1 MYPNSISILEKR
13 DKFTHRNIY
22 FQKEEG
28 WQEQRGENK
37 VEELVENGGKRL
49 KGMKEDKV
57 LKEQSR
63 AQWVPSHHW

>member
-1 MYPNSISILEKR
+1 MTLQCTLTLLASLKKR

-49 KGMKEDKV
+49 KGMEEDRKR
-57 LKEQSR
+57 ER
-63 AQWVPSHHW
+63 